1 MPNPLP
7 IDKRLETAAQLV
19 LRTRI
24 FYDIW
29 RFFEGKETRPA
40 IIDTMR
46 CYSEFF
52 RFDPHAHFVAFVVHV
67 AALFEKRNDTVN
79 LPRLAKESKESGLI
93 YAQDAM
99 ELDALFRQ
107 ATPLASK
114 AAILRNN
121 LFAHR
126 SATLSYA
133 DAFKK
138 AAVTPNELRDLTEIA
153 LKTVNRLLSVRGLND
168 HVFNT
173 LPLTHADGML
183 KVLARYAAE
192 ESE

>member
-7 IDKRLETAAQLV
+7 IDERLETAAQLV

-93 YAQDAM
+93 SAQDAM

-107 ATPLASK
+107 ATPLAIESCHFAK
-114 AAILRNN
+114 QSLR
-121 LFAHR
+121 APQRH
-126 SATLSYA
+126 TLLCQCLQEGGGHA
-133 DAFKK
+133 ER
-138 AAVTPNELRDLTEIA
+138 VTRLDRDRT
-153 LKTVNRLLSVRGLND
+153 
-168 HVFNT
+168 
-173 LPLTHADGML
+173 
-183 KVLARYAAE
+183 
-192 ESE
+192 